1 MPVILLRVKKDNNQT
16 VTRPHAC
23 PYCGS
28 TLLQRSGRV
37 AKPIKDRGETTTVLY
52 RYRCENCKRTFRDYP
67 KGMDRSDYTLG
78 VRKLAALIWALGLSY
93 RDIVKVFE
101 DLGIQLSRSTI
112 WREGQELVTKLE
124 GRRLQNHVQRFKI
137 DKNYIHRISPK
148 FGIVVAVDFGI
159 KKYTILG
166 TLNEHNP
173 NTVIDWL
180 QPLIEDTNIQI
191 MQLGTGKLDLFH
203 TKDHIDTS
211 ELLA

>member
-1 MPVILLRVKKDNNQT
+1 MPVILLRVKKNDNQT
-16 VTRPHAC
+16 VTRPQAC

-28 TLLQRSGRV
+28 TTLQRWGRV
-37 AKPIKDRGETTTVLY
+37 AKTIKDRGEATAVLY
-52 RYRCENCKRTFRDYP
+52 RYRCNDCGRTFRDYP
-67 KGMDRSDYTLG
+67 QGIGRSDYTTG

-93 RDIVKVFE
+93 RDIVKIFE

-137 DKNYIHRISPK
+137 DKNYIHRISPT
-148 FGIVVAVDFGI
+148 FGIVVAVDFGV

-173 NTVIDWL
+173 KTVLDWL
-180 QPLIEDTNIQI
+180 QPLVDDASIQI

-203 TKDHIDTS
+203 SKEHIDTG
-211 ELLA
+211 ELLS